1 MPLKS
6 ENNDTY
12 EYILLTQ
19 TSCKVE
25 GNYLP
30 LFFNSFLYKFLSY
43 EEVFK
48 GLHLENSNWD
58 KD

>member
-1 MPLKS
+1 MSLKS

-19 TSCKVE
+19 TLCRVE
-25 GNYLP
+25 GNYL
-30 LFFNSFLYKFLSY
+30 LLFLYKFLSY

-48 GLHLENSNWD
+48 GLHLENSN
-58 KD
+58 